1 MSYLRFQNDTSA
13 LHHLFYESH
22 KNLITSICIETDNV
36 DKIAELVDKYLG
48 PPQKLKLRRDPKKP
62 TRPKSSYL
70 FYCDVHRRPIME
82 QTKESG
88 KNIKISEISKLLGK
102 AWGVLS
108 PTEKL
113 PFEEQAKK
121 DRCRYADEM
130 QGYCN

>member
-1 MSYLRFQNDTSA
+1 MSNLRFQNDTCA

-70 FYCDVHRRPIME
+70 FYCDVHRGPIMDDIRKKGE
-82 QTKESG
+82 
-88 KNIKISEISKLLGK
+88 NIKISEISKVLGK
-102 AWGVLS
+102 LWKAIS
-108 PTEKL
+108 DEEKL
-113 PFEEQAKK
+113 PFEEKAKK
-121 DRCRYADEM
+121 DRNRYTDEM
-130 QGYCN
+130 QAYCN